1 MDSRTLNN
9 TNMSNTKLTD
19 QAKEMLIG
27 RRIYEVGDT
36 YITLDNGHR
45 IYLTDEEIES
55 LNPYED
61 ENN

>member
-1 MDSRTLNN
+1 
-9 TNMSNTKLTD
+9 MSNTKLTD